1 MNMMQ
6 IKEEIERIIARTPYT
21 KEEVLSFLTAE
32 PELTMDELMAY
43 GIALEYLRDKKDK
56 RSENLRK
63 QFTKKKDDL
72 ITYYNS
78 HPLE

>member
-1 MNMMQ
+1 MTLMQ
-6 IKEEIERIIARTPYT
+6 LKEEIERIISRTPYT

-63 QFTKKKDDL
+63 QFSKKKEDL
-72 ITYYNS
+72 MTYYKA
-78 HPLE
+78 PKF